1 MDLVREPRLLQ
12 RPRQIGHLGGR
23 ERVEILLARL
33 RRRLIGGG
41 RRLRAPVG
49 AEEDGGGGDVE
60 DDDGVSGADVVIDG
74 PADGEGAFL
83 GEVHCDADFT
93 AGAGGGGGG
102 GGGGSGGGVVVV
114 VVGVARGGWV
124 VDLDGGEV
132 RVIGRIWVHV
142 SSLSLA
148 SNFDD
153 YRNFVD
159 YYYMKIMKNIL
170 TYNFFYALFIANGL
184 DTG

>member
-1 MDLVREPRLLQ
+1 MDLVREPRFLQ

-83 GEVHCDADFT
+83 REVDCDSDFT
-93 AGAGGGGGG
+93 AGAGGGGC
-102 GGGGSGGGVVVV
+102 GGGSGGVV
-114 VVGVARGGWV
+114 VVGVARGGRV
-124 VDLDGGEV
+124 MDLDGGEV
-132 RVIGRIWVHV
+132 GVIGGIWVHV
-142 SSLSLA
+142 SSLSLLLP
-148 SNFDD
+148 
-153 YRNFVD
+153 
-159 YYYMKIMKNIL
+159 I
-170 TYNFFYALFIANGL
+170 
-184 DTG
+184 